1 MYIHNY
7 KYIYKL
13 FVLLG
18 IFIKMTLYTPA
29 LRSPLEI
36 FKQVFPIVYL
46 HKAIF
51 KQSLKMAPRRRLL
64 FYRSKPPRVVFC
76 QNAR

>member
-18 IFIKMTLYTPA
+18 IFIKMTLVTQHETFNQMLLVLSFFLKY
-29 LRSPLEI
+29 LELQAKRQL
-36 FKQVFPIVYL
+36 FTHCNFTLCTMNLVD
-46 HKAIF
+46 
-51 KQSLKMAPRRRLL
+51 LKT
-64 FYRSKPPRVVFC
+64 F
-76 QNAR
+76 